1 MYNAYMQLIGDLFP
15 SQWYRYLVR
24 ERERRT
30 GAALIRNKNSRS
42 WTSRGGVQKKRNMKI
57 NEQTA
62 GGVLSGVK
70 IYRSRTGAMVYK
82 YNNGGVLVVNEA
94 AARAKL
100 YFRSISRRGFDVS
113 KAKCGFKNIPYVL
126 AEI

>member
-1 MYNAYMQLIGDLFP
+1 MATSFLP
-15 SQWYRYLVR
+15 SGTATWYAK
-24 ERERRT
+24 EKGAQARRLYET
-30 GAALIRNKNSRS
+30 KTPGRGLHG
-42 WTSRGGVQKKRNMKI
+42 GGVQKKRNMKI

>member
-1 MYNAYMQLIGDLFP
+1 
-15 SQWYRYLVR
+15 
-24 ERERRT
+24 
-30 GAALIRNKNSRS
+30 
-42 WTSRGGVQKKRNMKI
+42 MKI